1 MAAPTLNFFYKN
13 NTLSTVQTDND
24 HHVIVSANAHNL
36 SETTRLEAR
45 LLATDVQQSTVTVA
59 SENRTAFA
67 YGPYG
72 HDDRHSDARV
82 ISRFTGQPW
91 LPSAVGY
98 MLGNGHRLFSPAMMR
113 FYSADSLS
121 PFEAGGLNA
130 YAYCDNDPVNR
141 SDPSGRYSIFKLLR
155 GGYKPKTIIKN
166 MMKEDPRLT
175 RREYNIVTK
184 YIDVQNAKADREL
197 RSYQDHY
204 QSRGD
209 ERVIKTSSLDHRL
222 KSLIPDKPKGQKTRF
237 ILRKDSGQGLIANSA
252 SNREVTASVGNGQ
265 SMLATSSFRDTVEY
279 PESFREIM
287 EYPNKKLLE
296 ERDRVMYTP
305 GPSSNAPL
313 LTALISEV
321 RRRGL

>member
-59 SENRTAFA
+59 SENRTTFA

-121 PFEAGGLNA
+121 PFGKGGLNA
-130 YAYCDNDPVNR
+130 YAYCNNDPINR
-141 SDPSGRYSIFKLLR
+141 SDPSGRYPSILKWR
-155 GGYKPKTIIKN
+155 KGGYAYKNLSPKLS
-166 MMKEDPRLT
+166 EDFSSFSSNEYQALGKSLDKRLSKT
-175 RREYNIVTK
+175 RRRLKAAVT
-184 YIDVQNAKADREL
+184 Q
-197 RSYQDHY
+197 
-204 QSRGD
+204 GD
-209 ERVIKTSSLDHRL
+209 ETTIRQLNTQIETLDTQKLTYKLYTLKRSENGPRQRYVRDVSTLTQELLGGIAPRYGEPGELAKNLLSVQPTTQISGITEDLEYEDMVARL
-222 KSLIPDKPKGQKTRF
+222 ER
-237 ILRKDSGQGLIANSA
+237 LRHG
-252 SNREVTASVGNGQ
+252 
-265 SMLATSSFRDTVEY
+265 
-279 PESFREIM
+279 
-287 EYPNKKLLE
+287 
-296 ERDRVMYTP
+296 
-305 GPSSNAPL
+305 
-313 LTALISEV
+313 
-321 RRRGL
+321 

>member
-1 MAAPTLNFFYKN
+1 MAAPPLNFFYRN
-13 NTLSTVQTDND
+13 NTLSTVQTDDD

-45 LLATDVQQSTVTVA
+45 LLAADVQQSTVTVA

-82 ISRFTGQPW
+82 ISRVTGQPW

-130 YAYCDNDPVNR
+130 YAYCHNDPVNR

-155 GGYKPKTIIKN
+155 GGYRPKTIIKN
-166 MMKEDPRLT
+166 MMKEEPRLT
-175 RREYNIVTK
+175 QRKYRIAEK
-184 YIDVQNAKADREL
+184 YITAQKTKAGREL
-197 RSYQDHY
+197 GNYQDHY
-204 QSRGD
+204 QSKGI
-209 ERVIKTSSLDHRL
+209 ERFKKTSSLDHRL
-222 KSLIPDKPKGQKTRF
+222 KSLIPDKPTGQKTRY
-237 ILRKDSGQGLIANSA
+237 ILRTDRGQDLIVNSA
-252 SNREVTASVGNGQ
+252 PKREVVTSVARDK
-265 SMLATSSFRDTVEY
+265 SIPATSPFE
-279 PESFREIM
+279 EILV
-287 EYPNKKLLE
+287 YSDDKLLE
-296 ERDRVMYTP
+296 ETIRVIVRMKGP
-305 GPSSNAPL
+305 GPSSDLPL
-313 LTALISEV
+313 LDALMSEV
-321 RRRGL
+321 RKRF

>member
-1 MAAPTLNFFYKN
+1 MGAPTLNFFYKN

-130 YAYCDNDPVNR
+130 YAYCNNDPVNR

-155 GGYKPKTIIKN
+155 GGYRPKTIIKN
-166 MMKEDPRLT
+166 MMKEEPRLT
-175 RREYNIVTK
+175 QREYRIAEQ
-184 YIDVQNAKADREL
+184 YITAQNTKADREL
-197 RSYQDHY
+197 GNYQTHY
-204 QSRGD
+204 QSKGM
-209 ERVIKTSSLDHRL
+209 ERVKITSSLDHRL
-222 KSLIPDKPKGQKTRF
+222 KSLTPHKPKGRKTRYVNP
-237 ILRKDSGQGLIANSA
+237 DSLIPWETLAERFEVLKKAHGAADEKVPDVLIAPAGPFMTLPRRNAFSRNYLAFTGNYIDEDVNALRA
-252 SNREVTASVGNGQ
+252 S
-265 SMLATSSFRDTVEY
+265 
-279 PESFREIM
+279 
-287 EYPNKKLLE
+287 
-296 ERDRVMYTP
+296 
-305 GPSSNAPL
+305 
-313 LTALISEV
+313 
-321 RRRGL
+321 